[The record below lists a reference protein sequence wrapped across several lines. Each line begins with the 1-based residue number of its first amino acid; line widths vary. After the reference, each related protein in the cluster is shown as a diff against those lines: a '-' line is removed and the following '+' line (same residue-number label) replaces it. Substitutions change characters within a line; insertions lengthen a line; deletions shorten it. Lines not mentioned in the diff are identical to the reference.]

1 MELLVALDAGTS
13 SVRAIAF
20 DSTGAVVDATAREVQ
35 VNATS
40 AGWVEQDAGLLAGGC
55 IQVLQELARRLGDR
69 AADVVAI
76 GITNQRET
84 VVSWDRRDGSL
95 LYPAISWQDA
105 RGAALCAQLTKA
117 GHGEEIRARTGLVV
131 NPYFSATKMAWLH
144 AQGVITSPGHHVCAT
159 LDSYLL
165 WRLTGGTPDSPFATD
180 LSNASRTMLLDIER
194 LAFDEELAA
203 MVGVDPRVLP
213 ELLPTAGFSF
223 PVAKGL
229 PFAGVPVTAMIGDQQ
244 ASLFGQGCVKPASA
258 KNTYGTGNFLLANSG
273 SRRTR
278 PGGGVLESI
287 AWRLEADPPTYCL
300 EGSIFTTGAVMRWM
314 RDSLGILPG
323 YEEIEAVLARTRTSD
338 GVVFLPAFQGL
349 GAPHWITGVKGAV
362 FGVSQSTT
370 ADQLIRAAVEG
381 ISLRVEEV
389 VEAIETAIGTNLD
402 SLMVDGGMTRS
413 EALCQLQADQLQMR
427 VHRSGTPEATALGA
441 ALMAGLSAGLF
452 PSVDQVPFP
461 SPSGEFVPKGS
472 ASAARSRREL
482 YRRYLGRLVPETLA
496 EGAR

>member
-20 DSTGAVVDATAREVQ
+20 DPAGAVVESAAHEVP

-40 AGWVEQDAGLLAGGC
+40 AGWVEQDAGLLAGRS
-55 IQVLQELARRLGDR
+55 IQVLEELVARLGTN
-69 AADVVAI
+69 AAQVVAV

-84 VVSWDRRDGSL
+84 VVAWDRRDGSL
-95 LYPAISWQDA
+95 LYPAISWQDT
-105 RGAALCAQLTKA
+105 RGAALCDQLADA
-117 GHGEEIRARTGLVV
+117 GHGQEVRARTGLVV

-144 AQGVITSPGHHVCAT
+144 SQGIISAPGHHVCAT

-165 WRLTGGTPDSPFATD
+165 WRLGGGKPDSPFASD
-180 LSNASRTMLLDIER
+180 LSNASRTMLLDIDR
-194 LAFDEELAA
+194 LGFDDELAA
-203 MVGVDPRVLP
+203 LFGVDPRTLP

-244 ASLFGQGCVKPASA
+244 AALFGQGCVRRASA

-273 SRRTR
+273 SERTH
-278 PGGGVLESI
+278 PSGGVLESI
-287 AWRLEADPPTYCL
+287 AWRMGDEKPAYCL
-300 EGSIFTTGAVMRWM
+300 EGSVFTTGAVMRWM

-323 YEEIEAVLARTRTSD
+323 YEEIEAVLSRTRTSD
-338 GVVFLPAFQGL
+338 GVVFVPSFQGL
-349 GAPHWITGVKGAV
+349 GAPHWVTGVKGAV

-381 ISLRVEEV
+381 ITLRVEEV
-389 VEAIETAIGTNLD
+389 VEAIEAAIGTRLEF
-402 SLMVDGGMTRS
+402 LMVDGGMTRS
-413 EALCQLQADQLQMR
+413 EALCQLQADQLQLPVR
-427 VHRSGTPEATALGA
+427 RSGTPEATALGA
-441 ALMAGLSAGLF
+441 ALMAGLSAGLY
-452 PSVDQVPFP
+452 PSIDEVPFP
-461 SPSGEFVPKGS
+461 AASGEFAPRGS
-472 ASAARSRREL
+472 ASAARARREL

-496 EGAR
+496 EQPK